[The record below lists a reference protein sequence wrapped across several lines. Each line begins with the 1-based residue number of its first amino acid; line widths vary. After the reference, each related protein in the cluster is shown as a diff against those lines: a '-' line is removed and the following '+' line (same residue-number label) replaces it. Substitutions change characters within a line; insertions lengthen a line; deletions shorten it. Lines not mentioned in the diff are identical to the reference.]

1 MGPAGWLL
9 LGLGALVT
17 AFSTYA
23 ATAEDANEAN
33 VLLASS
39 SDDLADSLL
48 DVEQNAAKAATA
60 LGYEQALAKRSEILN
75 FIKEQNA
82 ELKRI
87 NDEQQTNP
95 FAVTDEDEAEARRK
109 IADAQ
114 ANLKAVNQRIID
126 LDIEKTTAQQ
136 VEADKRRQLTED
148 ELRAQDE
155 LRAYE
160 FQSNRISLADYIA
173 YLESRT
179 EAQRAALGGDSVAF
193 LKFVDTISNL
203 RQKLAQE
210 AGQNVDSLDL
220 AVRLPD
226 ENALQ
231 TLTEF
236 YGQKR
241 EIELEFDELG
251 YQDLVTAYNT
261 KQLLF
266 DENLNYLRQKEG
278 EHSEAYKAELKRREQ
293 MQANYNTARISLEQ
307 KAAVAVISLGA
318 QLMSAFA
325 GQSKTLFDIGKG
337 LAIANATV
345 STYEAITRAYKDY
358 PWPFNLAVAAI
369 QAGLGF
375 AQVANISATQFN
387 PAGGKAT
394 GGIITDSDLAES
406 PQTPPGE
413 DGIIGIQRGEYVI
426 NRRSVQKYLPLIDAI
441 NTDSRESI
449 INTVAKFAT
458 GGQVTQ
464 ADVLQLMLL
473 PSESN
478 NTAIDDIGGNAGTAI
493 TNFISSYGALT
504 QQITDNPE
512 TAIELPKFATG
523 GKVTQADVLQSI
535 FTPSGESG
543 IIGVQTGEFIINRQA
558 TARFLPLLES
568 INRGNNAKQIQ
579 PFAEGGIVESPQPA
593 INATTP
599 QGATPAAQDLNLN
612 VIAGVIQDAVIEGFE
627 RSKLRI
633 TGTLTAQGKDLQ
645 KVLDNYENLKT
656 GID

>member
-1 MGPAGWLL
+1 MAIKIDELRYILGLDSSGFFSSLRKAQAGADNTRKDVEKPINLKANVQSVVDGFARVGLALQGVQQIKNLILGPGQEFIRLSNDQEKAEAKLEAVIRATGGAAGFTGDQLKAYASELQNLTTFGDEQILPFMAQLSTFTNVTGQEFKRATALALDMSDIFGGDLKSAALQLGKALNDPIAGVSALSRVGVQFNDQQKEQIRTYQEQNDIIGAQTVILNELQRQFGGVAEAIAQTDAGQLQQFENAVGDAKEVLGALLKDVLVPITQILRPVVEGFSGLTEGTRNAALATTTFLAVAIKAPAVFTAIRAAAIGLQASMGPAGWLL

-39 SDDLADSLL
+39 SDDLADSWL

-60 LGYEQALAKRSEILN
+60 LGYEQALATRSESLN
-75 FIKEQNA
+75 FINEQNA

-266 DENLNYLRQKEG
+266 DENLKIGRA
-278 EHSEAYKAELKRREQ
+278 SCRE
-293 MQANYNTARISLEQ
+293 R
-307 KAAVAVISLGA
+307 V
-318 QLMSAFA
+318 
-325 GQSKTLFDIGKG
+325 
-337 LAIANATV
+337 
-345 STYEAITRAYKDY
+345 
-358 PWPFNLAVAAI
+358 
-369 QAGLGF
+369 
-375 AQVANISATQFN
+375 
-387 PAGGKAT
+387 
-394 GGIITDSDLAES
+394 
-406 PQTPPGE
+406 
-413 DGIIGIQRGEYVI
+413 
-426 NRRSVQKYLPLIDAI
+426 
-441 NTDSRESI
+441 
-449 INTVAKFAT
+449 
-458 GGQVTQ
+458 
-464 ADVLQLMLL
+464 
-473 PSESN
+473 
-478 NTAIDDIGGNAGTAI
+478 
-493 TNFISSYGALT
+493 
-504 QQITDNPE
+504 
-512 TAIELPKFATG
+512 
-523 GKVTQADVLQSI
+523 
-535 FTPSGESG
+535 
-543 IIGVQTGEFIINRQA
+543 
-558 TARFLPLLES
+558 
-568 INRGNNAKQIQ
+568 
-579 PFAEGGIVESPQPA
+579 
-593 INATTP
+593 
-599 QGATPAAQDLNLN
+599 
-612 VIAGVIQDAVIEGFE
+612 
-627 RSKLRI
+627 
-633 TGTLTAQGKDLQ
+633 
-645 KVLDNYENLKT
+645 
-656 GID
+656 